1 MYINPFER
9 MKNLKLNTEETKP
22 NDSKSNDRKMN
33 STQVVNKGEDMTL
46 GLFKN
51 SGHEIRKNKN
61 EEDLSKIDGM
71 VLSSYEIIRDLI
83 KTFKEKNNEM
93 QFFLTIIDNQ
103 HQESMSEIVSS
114 FFSMPLVNIDL
125 LRIELYASPFLF
137 LLKRVIKGLPKVSLE
152 DKKVLWDRVKLFA
165 RTLKNNEL
173 SEQTNDSNSVVI
185 INELEFDD
193 PLEYIKKEFEEIL
206 RAYEIKDNI
215 VIVFNN
221 IDLVGYAKFKTVFSL
236 VHAIFKGIIQFKFIV
251 ALNPV
256 LIETY
261 VKQIY
266 GNNLTDQLIGHEIS
280 IFNKCY
286 IIRNDEDG
294 SSVAKVTPK
303 IEEETQHSM
312 QNFVPVEEEED
323 DDTIGFDYWAMRGGK

>member
-1 MYINPFER
+1 

-22 NDSKSNDRKMN
+22 NNSKSNEQKMN
-33 STQVVNKGEDMTL
+33 STQVVNEDAGMAV

-51 SGHEIRKNKN
+51 SGHEIKKNINK
-61 EEDLSKIDGM
+61 EELGKIDGM
-71 VLSSYEIIRDLI
+71 VLSNYEIVRDLI

-93 QFFLTIIDNQ
+93 QSFLTIVDNQ
-103 HQESMSEIVSS
+103 HQDSMSEIVSS

-137 LLKRVIKGLPKVSLE
+137 LLKRIIKGLPKVSLE

-165 RTLKNNEL
+165 RTLRNNEL

-193 PLEYIKKEFEEIL
+193 PLEYIKKEFEDIL

-215 VIVFNN
+215 VIIFNN

-236 VHAIFKGIIQFKFIV
+236 VHAIFKGIIKFKFIV

-261 VKQIY
+261 VTQVY
-266 GNNLTDQLIGHEIS
+266 GNNLTEQLIKHEIS
-280 IFNKCY
+280 VFDKCY
-286 IIRNDEDG
+286 IIRDDQDDN
-294 SSVAKVTPK
+294 SVEQAAPKV
-303 IEEETQHSM
+303 EEEALQPM
-312 QNFVPVEEEED
+312 QNFAPVEEEED
-323 DDTIGFDYWAMRGGK
+323 DETIGFDYWAMRGGK

>member
-22 NDSKSNDRKMN
+22 NNSKNNEQKMN
-33 STQVVNKGEDMTL
+33 STQVVNGDKDMTVE
-46 GLFKN
+46 LFKN
-51 SGHEIRKNKN
+51 SGHEVKKNKN
-61 EEDLSKIDGM
+61 EEELGKIDGM
-71 VLSSYEIIRDLI
+71 VLSNYEIVRDLI

-93 QFFLTIIDNQ
+93 QFFLTIVDNQ
-103 HQESMSEIVSS
+103 HQDSMPEIVSS

-137 LLKRVIKGLPKVSLE
+137 LLKRIIKGLPKVSLE

-215 VIVFNN
+215 VIIFNN

-266 GNNLTDQLIGHEIS
+266 GNNLTDQLIKHEIS
-280 IFNKCY
+280 VFNKCY
-286 IIRNDEDG
+286 IIRDDDEG
-294 SSVAKVTPK
+294 SSVEKVTSK
-303 IEEETQHSM
+303 VEEETQHSM
-312 QNFVPVEEEED
+312 QNFAPVEEEED

>member
-1 MYINPFER
+1 

-22 NDSKSNDRKMN
+22 NNSKSNEQKMN
-33 STQVVNKGEDMTL
+33 STQVVNEDAGMAV

-51 SGHEIRKNKN
+51 SGHEIKKNINK
-61 EEDLSKIDGM
+61 EELGKIDGM
-71 VLSSYEIIRDLI
+71 VLSNYEIVRDLI

-93 QFFLTIIDNQ
+93 QYFLTIVDNQ
-103 HQESMSEIVSS
+103 HQDSMSEIVSS
-114 FFSMPLVNIDL
+114 FFLMPLVNIDL

-137 LLKRVIKGLPKVSLE
+137 LLKRIIKWLPKVSLE

-165 RTLKNNEL
+165 RTLRNNEL

-193 PLEYIKKEFEEIL
+193 PLEYIKKEFEDIL

-215 VIVFNN
+215 VIIFNN

-236 VHAIFKGIIQFKFIV
+236 VYAIFKGIIQFKFIV

-261 VKQIY
+261 VTQVY
-266 GNNLTDQLIGHEIS
+266 GNNLTDQLIKHEIS
-280 IFNKCY
+280 VFDKCY
-286 IIRNDEDG
+286 IIRDDQDDN
-294 SSVAKVTPK
+294 SVEQAAPKV
-303 IEEETQHSM
+303 EEEAPQPM

-323 DDTIGFDYWAMRGGK
+323 DETIGFDYWAMRGGK